1 MARLDPHPG
10 LLMFIGA
17 RYVEQRVADAVLAA
31 GYDDLTP
38 AMARIAARL
47 SDDGIRVT
55 DLAAQARVT
64 KQSASVVVDQ
74 LERASYVRRVPDPA
88 DARARLVVI
97 APRGRAVQRI
107 ARRVEAEIER
117 EWTAHLGPERM
128 AALQEA
134 LVALRE
140 IADPYR

>member
-1 MARLDPHPG
+1 MARRDPHPG

-17 RYVEQRVADAVLAA
+17 RYVEQRVADAILAA

-47 SDDGIRVT
+47 GDDGIRVT

-64 KQSASVVVDQ
+64 KQSASVLVDQ
-74 LERASYVRRVPDPA
+74 LERASYVARVPDPA
-88 DARARLVVI
+88 DARARLVVL
-97 APRGRAVQRI
+97 APRGRAVQRV
-107 ARRVEAEIER
+107 ARQVEAEIER
-117 EWTAHLGPERM
+117 EWTDHLGAERM
-128 AALQEA
+128 AALQDA

-140 IADPYR
+140 VADPYR

>member
-1 MARLDPHPG
+1 MDPHPG

-17 RYVEQRVADAVLAA
+17 RYVEQRVADAIRAA

-64 KQSASVVVDQ
+64 KQSASVLVDQ
-74 LERASYVRRVPDPA
+74 LERASYVARVPDPS

-97 APRGRAVQRI
+97 APRGRAVQQV
-107 ARRVEAEIER
+107 ARQVEAAIER

-128 AALQEA
+128 AALQDA

>member
-1 MARLDPHPG
+1 
-10 LLMFIGA
+10 
-17 RYVEQRVADAVLAA
+17 
-31 GYDDLTP
+31 
-38 AMARIAARL
+38 
-47 SDDGIRVT
+47 
-55 DLAAQARVT
+55 VT